1 MFKKMTTATLF
12 ALSAMAL
19 ADSASLVDT
28 RAPLSSVIELNNYEN
43 FDGITCAVMVL
54 NHLEWTAVDSS
65 SLGNISIFT
74 QENIFT
80 DRVKTIISKELVKK
94 RGIYIEELHQIF
106 VAMGLKAKTQY
117 PHIMTESALRE
128 LIQST
133 LHHPAQAMIVQ
144 YDASK
149 LIGQKGVG
157 TAVVMDLDPAGYV
170 TLLSPRH
177 EPNGTLIVSAKDL
190 LKSMQSL
197 DENHIP
203 RGMIIIEKPLDD
215 ADKP

>member
-1 MFKKMTTATLF
+1 A
-12 ALSAMAL
+12 
-19 ADSASLVDT
+19 
-28 RAPLSSVIELNNYEN
+28 
-43 FDGITCAVMVL
+43 
-54 NHLEWTAVDSS
+54 
-65 SLGNISIFT
+65 
-74 QENIFT
+74 
-80 DRVKTIISKELVKK
+80 IISKELVQK

-106 VAMGLKAKTQY
+106 IAMGLKAKTQY
-117 PHIMTESALRE
+117 PHIMTESALYD

-133 LHHPAQAMIVQ
+133 LQHPAQAMIVQ

-149 LIGQKGVG
+149 LIGGQGVG
-157 TAVVMDLDPAGYV
+157 TAVVMDIDTSGHV

-177 EPNGTLIVSAKDL
+177 APNGTLIVSVKDL

-215 ADKP
+215 ADSR